1 MVRKGLLTTVRDVI
15 GLRIENLARL
25 RCGKKIRP
33 WSVNINRPW
42 FGKNFG
48 SCFGKVDRLY
58 SAGMSID
65 HGAETSIDYGS
76 ERSLD
81 HSAEKSIDCCEGRC
95 SMGNAHHAGF
105 RRVVLWREQ
114 WRERGLVVA
123 RESFVDGGVVSR
135 TYSTVAISPLF
146 SRRMERLRFAIAL
159 PFSAERL
166 SITRTV
172 ASWYSLGFA
181 ISA

>member
-1 MVRKGLLTTVRDVI
+1 MRKGLLTTVRDVI
-15 GLRIENLARL
+15 GLRIGNLARL
-25 RCGKKIRP
+25 RCGKTIRP

-81 HSAEKSIDCCEGRC
+81 HGAEKSIDYSAERYLIGD
-95 SMGNAHHAGF
+95 AHHASL
-105 RRVVLWREQ
+105 RRGSYGTGNGESEDWLWREKALAMAALF
-114 WRERGLVVA
+114 RALILLLPSRLCSRGEWIGCA
-123 RESFVDGGVVSR
+123 
-135 TYSTVAISPLF
+135 SPSHCLF
-146 SRRMERLRFAIAL
+146 QQND
-159 PFSAERL
+159 
-166 SITRTV
+166 
-172 ASWYSLGFA
+172 
-181 ISA
+181 